1 MFTTNWVA
9 LSIFLTQGKSKR
21 LKISHSSFL
30 HDGIIAISHQF
41 YLIVQQQI
49 FIMIIRFSLHA
60 SILNFNFS
68 QCYRISQHLRVFS
81 QHYRNL
87 ITAIDV
93 FLIAR
98 STLIYYTIYRVT
110 FDQGSADFLNL
121 IKISQHFEIA
131 SSTDIK

>member
-1 MFTTNWVA
+1 MTHLITIQLGVYNQLGCFIYC
-9 LSIFLTQGKSKR
+9 SDSR
-21 LKISHSSFL
+21 KIETAENQPFRMAQSSFS
-30 HDGIIAISHQF
+30 HDGIIEISHQF
-41 YLIVQQQI
+41 YLIVQQQF

-68 QCYRISQHLRVFS
+68 QYYRISQHLRVFS

-98 STLIYYTIYRVT
+98 STLIYYWIWLLLTRVRQI
-110 FDQGSADFLNL
+110 F
-121 IKISQHFEIA
+121 
-131 SSTDIK
+131 

>member
-9 LSIFLTQGKSKR
+9 LSIFLTQR
-21 LKISHSSFL
+21 EIETAENQPFRMAHSSFS
-30 HDGIIAISHQF
+30 HDGIIEISHQF
-41 YLIVQQQI
+41 YLIVQQQF

-68 QCYRISQHLRVFS
+68 QYYRISQHLRVFS

-93 FLIAR
+93 FLIVR
-98 STLIYYTIYRVT
+98 STLIDHMIYRVT
-110 FDQGSADFLNL
+110 FDQGLVDKDFSAFLNC
-121 IKISQHFEIA
+121 KFNRY
-131 SSTDIK
+131 